1 MNNILITISAPG
13 RNTLLKR
20 IYGDEQLHTCILNV
34 YNKLKMYYKD
44 THNIDIDIYIIIYKY
59 KI

>member
-13 RNTLLKR
+13 RNMLLKR

-34 YNKLKMYYKD
+34 YNKLKIYYKD
-44 THNIDIDIYIIIYKY
+44 THNIDIDII
-59 KI
+59 